1 MAFLYKTVRSVGS
14 LSRTFPAR
22 ETRVIGPLV
31 EQLSN
36 RNLDVAAEAAASL
49 GKFTCPQNFLGMKHS
64 KTIIEFR
71 GVPPVMRLLRGNEQ
85 SKLNGLVLLCYLVSH
100 AGNSEALEQARVF
113 TALEGVDRP
122 SIAAHPELK
131 ELMPE
136 AMYHL
141 NVYHSGVLTERQ
153 YNGH

>member
-1 MAFLYKTVRSVGS
+1 M
-14 LSRTFPAR
+14 
-22 ETRVIGPLV
+22 
-31 EQLSN
+31 
-36 RNLDVAAEAAASL
+36 
-49 GKFTCPQNFLGMKHS
+49 
-64 KTIIEFR
+64 
-71 GVPPVMRLLRGNEQ
+71 MRLLRGNEQ

-113 TALEGVDRP
+113 TALEGVDR
-122 SIAAHPELK
+122 SLFAAHPELK
-131 ELMPE
+131 ELVPE